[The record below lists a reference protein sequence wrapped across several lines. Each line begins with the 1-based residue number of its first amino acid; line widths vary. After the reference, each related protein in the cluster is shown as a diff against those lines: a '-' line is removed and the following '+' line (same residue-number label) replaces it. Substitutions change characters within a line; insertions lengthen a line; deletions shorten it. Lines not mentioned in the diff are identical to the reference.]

1 MTDLT
6 ALAQDLPILSAA
18 GIYAVSAPR
27 IGASADR
34 LFEGLLAR
42 RGLYPSPWPAEG
54 EGGGV

>member
-27 IGASADR
+27 IGALADT
-34 LFEGLLAR
+34 LIEGLLAR
-42 RGLYPSPWPAEG
+42 RGLYTSPWPAEG
-54 EGGGV
+54 EGGGT